1 MILEKIMLFWQSAFF
16 SIFDFI
22 DIPDLPQSVLDS
34 ISSFLDLVFTNISA
48 LGFFIRPITLQVLVP
63 LAIIVINFD
72 KIYDAVM
79 WVLKKI
85 PMLGIE

>member
-1 MILEKIMLFWQSAFF
+1 MILEKIMLFWQSTFF

-72 KIYDAVM
+72 KIYDAVI